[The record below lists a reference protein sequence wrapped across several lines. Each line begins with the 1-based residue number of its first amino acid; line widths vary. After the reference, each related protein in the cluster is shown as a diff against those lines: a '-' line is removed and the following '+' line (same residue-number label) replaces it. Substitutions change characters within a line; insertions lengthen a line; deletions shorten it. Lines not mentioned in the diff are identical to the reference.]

1 MAMLRK
7 LVLGGINMN
16 RGSVTIM
23 AIGVMMF
30 LGIILSGVLPMITQE
45 VRSGTMNRDVVE
57 AQYAAEAGLKRT
69 IAAMQAESTDWAWIG
84 TPRSFSSDAGKIY
97 TVSLQNDSPQSLING
112 DKPSSGWYY
121 LQSEGKV
128 NNAIKKT
135 MVKVRVIAGGGSLT
149 GVYANGVFGTAAINM
164 NNSTINGSAGTNT
177 TFSGWNSTIN
187 GDLSAVVDN
196 NSRSIWQKVNVTG
209 TTTDDTST
217 PPAVAVDVPTF
228 STSFT
233 MPSAPNVAGAL
244 AWPVA
249 QSMWKESGVTIP
261 SGVYKLTGQ
270 WTAGQST
277 VSVQPSTSLYATSGI
292 RFDNKSEIT
301 MGADSTLYSGAGLT
315 VESNGAKLTT
325 QANTTFYVVNQMA
338 LGNSA
343 IVTMGDKA
351 VLCIGGGLKLDN
363 GSVLTTQ
370 GKTTI
375 YVNGDLEL
383 ANGGTAIN
391 FGGDTELF
399 IGGRLILSNPSQ
411 ISTAANSNVV
421 IKANSISMANSSSI
435 SSGTGSSLAIL
446 AETTITMSNTASI
459 ENALVMAKGNISIQG
474 GSISGAVISTGA
486 VVTMDGATAT
496 YDPTMV
502 SRVLLNNPGLGTGGG
517 ATSISTSEWKNY

>member
-1 MAMLRK
+1 MRA
-7 LVLGGINMN
+7 VNIFFSN
-16 RGSVTIM
+16 RGSVTIL

-45 VRSGTMNRDVVE
+45 VRSGTVNRDVIE
-57 AQYAAEAGLKRT
+57 AQYAAEAGLKR
-69 IAAMQAESTDWAWIG
+69 AAAALATEDTNWAWI
-84 TPRSFSSDAGKIY
+84 TTAQTVPFTSEAGKTY
-97 TVSLQNDSPQSLING
+97 KVSLQADSPQTLTDG
-112 DKPSSGWYY
+112 VKPVAGWYY
-121 LQSEGKV
+121 LQSEGRV
-128 NNAIKKT
+128 NNALKKL
-135 MVKVRVIAGGGSLT
+135 MVKVQLTIGGGLS
-149 GVYANGVFGTAAINM
+149 GVYANGVFGTAAINI
-164 NNSTINGSAGTNT
+164 NNSIINGSAGTNT
-177 TFSGWNSTIN
+177 TFTGWNSAIN
-187 GDLSAVVDN
+187 GDLLAVVNN

-209 TTTDDTST
+209 TTTDNTST
-217 PPAVAVDVPTF
+217 PPAVAVPVPTF
-228 STSFT
+228 TTSFT
-233 MPSAPNVAGAL
+233 MPAAPNVSGAL

-277 VSVQPSTSLYATSGI
+277 VAVQPSTTLYATTGI

-301 MGADSTLYSGAGLT
+301 MGANGTLYSGAGLT

-325 QANTTFYVVNQMA
+325 QANTTFYAVNQMA
-338 LGNSA
+338 LSNSA
-343 IVTMGDKA
+343 IVTMGDNA

-399 IGGRLILSNPSQ
+399 IGGRLVLSNPSQ

-421 IKANSISMANSSSI
+421 IKANSISMANSSSV
-435 SSGTGSSLAIL
+435 SSGTGSSLALL

-459 ENALVMAKGNISIQG
+459 GNALVMAKGDISIQG
-474 GSISGAVISTGA
+474 GSITGAVISTGA
-486 VVTMDGATAT
+486 VVKMDGATVN
-496 YDPTMV
+496 YDPAMV
-502 SRVLLNNPGLGTGGG
+502 NLVLVNNPSLGTGGG

>member
-1 MAMLRK
+1 MRA
-7 LVLGGINMN
+7 GNIFFSN
-16 RGSVTIM
+16 RGSVTIL

-45 VRSGTMNRDVVE
+45 VRSGTVNRDVIE
-57 AQYAAEAGLKRT
+57 AQYAAETGLKRAV
-69 IAAMQAESTDWAWIG
+69 AALATEDANWAWI
-84 TPRSFSSDAGKIY
+84 TTAQTVPFTSEAGKTY
-97 TVSLQNDSPQSLING
+97 KVSLQADSPQTLTDG
-112 DKPSSGWYY
+112 VKPVAGWYY
-121 LQSEGKV
+121 LQSEGRV
-128 NNAIKKT
+128 NNALKKI
-135 MVKVRVIAGGGSLT
+135 MVKVQLTTGGGLS

-164 NNSTINGSAGTNT
+164 NNSIINGSAGTNT
-177 TFSGWNSTIN
+177 TFTGWNSAIN
-187 GDLSAVVDN
+187 GDLLAVVNN
-196 NSRSIWQKVNVTG
+196 NSRSIWQKVSVTG
-209 TTTDDTST
+209 TTTDITST
-217 PPAVAVDVPTF
+217 PPAVAVPVPTF
-228 STSFT
+228 STSFS
-233 MPSAPNVAGAL
+233 MPSAPNVSGAL

-249 QSMWKESGVTIP
+249 SSMWQESGVTIL
-261 SGVYKLTGQ
+261 SGVYKLTGE

-277 VSVQPSTSLYATSGI
+277 VSVQPNTTLYATTGI
-292 RFDNKSEIT
+292 SFHKSVIT
-301 MGADSTLYSGAGLT
+301 MGANSNLYSGAGLK

-338 LGNSA
+338 LSNSA
-343 IVTMGDKA
+343 IVTMGDNA

-399 IGGRLILSNPSQ
+399 IGGRLVLSNPSQ

-421 IKANSISMANSSSI
+421 IKANSISMANSSSV
-435 SSGTGSSLAIL
+435 SSGTGSSLALL

-459 ENALVMAKGNISIQG
+459 GNALVMAKGDISIQG
-474 GSISGAVISTGA
+474 GSITGAVISTGA
-486 VVTMDGATAT
+486 VVKMDGATVN
-496 YDPTMV
+496 YDPAMV
-502 SRVLLNNPGLGTGGG
+502 NLVLVNNPSLATGGG